1 MDFQKL
7 IGKVRTILSYKLFTA
22 LIYIVLSM
30 LMFAV
35 LYTNVKP
42 ETYDVELFSV
52 AEKTIRSPKTIEDE
66 VKTEEERQKAADEV
80 EKVYVHKQEIAQ
92 NRILLVNSIFDF
104 VKEVNQETKD
114 LEKENQKQEGKA
126 PDKLALLKEKLSTD
140 ETENVT
146 ETISDQTLIRLLD
159 AKEDELDKARNLL
172 VSHIEAIMSDK
183 IREEQVTAAQGTLAG
198 RISSAGLSQEIEQAA
213 IELGEYAIVPNEL
226 YDEDLTEER
235 KRQAMEEVE
244 PFKILQG
251 QIIVQEGHLIDRE
264 IYRHLEL
271 LGLLKSTPTVLPFVG
286 LAIFV
291 FLSVGAF
298 YVSFA
303 KLNLADLQKQNL
315 LLLTSIIFVASLL
328 IMKIVSLMEEVDRF
342 EIGYIF
348 PAAMAPLLIRI
359 LVNERFAL
367 FMTVILAACG
377 SIVFRD
383 DISGTIDME
392 IAIYFLFS
400 GLAANLFLSDKS
412 ERFNVLRAGV
422 LVSSINILIIS
433 FLQFIGGGQFAKM
446 EFFFHIVYGV
456 ASGILSSV
464 LAIGVL
470 PFLEAGFGILSTIKL
485 IELSN
490 PNHPLLKKI
499 LTEAPGTYHHSVM
512 VANLA
517 ESACEA
523 IGANGLLARVG
534 AYYHDVGK
542 TRRPHFFIENQM
554 NMENPHDR
562 LPPSRSKDIII
573 AHVTDGVAE
582 LKKHKMP
589 REIVDIAGQH
599 HGTTLL
605 KFFYYKEKKLNE
617 DVSESDFRY
626 PGPKPRSMEAAVIS
640 IADSV
645 EAAVRSMKNPTQ
657 EEIKKLVHQIAQ
669 DRLLD
674 GQLSECDL
682 TLKQLE
688 IIKETFCKTLSGI
701 FHSRIEYPGNKDQK
715 VMLDGAR
722 N

>member
-7 IGKVRTILSYKLFTA
+7 ISKVRTILSYKLFTA
-22 LIYIVLSM
+22 LIFIVLGM
-30 LMFAV
+30 LMFAM

-42 ETYDVELFSV
+42 ETYDIELFSV

-66 VKTEEERQKAADEV
+66 VKTAEERQKAADEV
-80 EKVYVHKQEIAQ
+80 GRVYVHKKEVAQ
-92 NRILLVNSIFDF
+92 NRILLLNSIFDF
-104 VKEVNQETKD
+104 VKEVNHDTKD
-114 LEKENQKQEGKA
+114 AEKEGQEQEGKA
-126 PDKLALLKEKLSTD
+126 PDKLSLLKEKLSAD
-140 ETENVT
+140 VTENVT
-146 ETISDQTLIRLLD
+146 ETISDQTLLRLID
-159 AKEDELDKARNLL
+159 AKVDELDRARNLL
-172 VSHIEAIMSDK
+172 ISHIEAIMNDK
-183 IREEQVTAAQGTLAG
+183 IREEQVTGAKKALAG
-198 RISSAGLSQEIEQAA
+198 RISSAGLSKEIEHAA
-213 IELGEYAIVPNEL
+213 VELGEYAIVPNEL
-226 YDEDLTEER
+226 YDAELTEER

-244 PFKILQG
+244 PYKILQG

-271 LGLLKSTPTVLPFVG
+271 LGLLKSTPTVLPFIG
-286 LAIFV
+286 LALFV
-291 FLSVGAF
+291 FLAVGAV
-298 YVSFA
+298 YVSFMKI
-303 KLNLADLQKQNL
+303 KLPEDQKQNFL
-315 LLLTSIIFVASLL
+315 LLAGIIFVASII

-367 FMTVILAACG
+367 LMTVILAACG
-377 SIVFRD
+377 SLVFRD
-383 DISGTIDME
+383 EISGTIDME

-400 GLAANLFLSDKS
+400 GLAAILFLSDKG

-422 LVSSINILIIS
+422 LVSIINILIIS
-433 FLQFIGGGQFAKM
+433 FLQFVGGGQFAKM
-446 EFFFHIVYGV
+446 EYFFHVVYGV
-456 ASGILSSV
+456 VSGILSSV

-470 PFLEAGFGILSTIKL
+470 PFLEAAFGILSTIKL

-582 LKKHKMP
+582 LKKHKLP
-589 REIVDIAGQH
+589 KEIVEIAEQH
-599 HGTTLL
+599 HGTSLL
-605 KFFYYKEKKLNE
+605 SFFYHKEKQMNE
-617 DVSESDFRY
+617 QVSESDYRY

-640 IADSV
+640 MADSV
-645 EAAVRSMKNPTQ
+645 EAAVRSLRNPAPD
-657 EEIKKLVHQIAQ
+657 EIKQLVHRIVQ

-674 GQLSECDL
+674 GQLNECNI

-688 IIKETFCKTLSGI
+688 IIKATFCETLSGI
-701 FHSRIEYPGNKDQK
+701 FHSRIEYPGNKEQK
-715 VMLDGAR
+715 VMLDGTG